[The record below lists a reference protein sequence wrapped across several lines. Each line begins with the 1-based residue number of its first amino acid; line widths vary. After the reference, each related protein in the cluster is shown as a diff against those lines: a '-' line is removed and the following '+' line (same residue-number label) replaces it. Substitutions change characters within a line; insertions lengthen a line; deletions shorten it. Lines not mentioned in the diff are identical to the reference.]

1 MRPVLARDRLADSEK
16 QCAEVG
22 TDEVPHAGAEVLS
35 AEPGE
40 GDTLQETAD
49 LLGNLF
55 RTSKEE
61 AEAVQRGHEERGKR
75 RLEQGE
81 SGQVRPNQ
89 K

>member
-1 MRPVLARDRLADSEK
+1 MAVTPTSRSEGSEK
-16 QCAEVG
+16 QCAEEG
-22 TDEVPHAGAEVLS
+22 TDDVPRAGGEASS

-40 GDTLQETAD
+40 GDTLQQTAD

-61 AEAVQRGHEERGKR
+61 ADAVQLRHEVRVKR
-75 RLEQGE
+75 ALEQE
-81 SGQVRPNQ
+81 KSGQVRPNQ